1 MNCRATA
8 PLLSAER
15 DAALTPSQ
23 RSELAQHLADCAGC
37 RQLQTELAQAMM
49 AFQTEAAHVSTP
61 DPEEEWRLL
70 QAQMRAPKRTARPQ
84 RAVSLTWLSL
94 PLAAAAAV
102 ALVFWGGRTSTP
114 FPPPPPSE
122 NTAPRAPVQVADAFA
137 RADFVEV
144 TNTSSTP
151 LVYVDRDSGW
161 LVVWAVETPV
171 SGLGD

>member
-1 MNCRATA
+1 AR
-8 PLLSAER
+8 
-15 DAALTPSQ
+15 
-23 RSELAQHLADCAGC
+23 HLADCAGC
-37 RQLQTELAQAMM
+37 RQLQAELAQAMT

-70 QAQMRAPKRTARPQ
+70 QAQIRAPERTAPPPSV
-84 RAVSLTWLSL
+84 VSLTWLSL

-102 ALVFWGGRTSTP
+102 ALVFWVGRSPTP
-114 FPPPPPSE
+114 FPPPPRGES
-122 NTAPRAPVQVADAFA
+122 TATLAPVQVADAFA

-144 TNTSSTP
+144 TDSSSSP

-161 LVVWAVETPV
+161 LVVWAVETSA